1 LWLIGVKIFER
12 VIFLELKNKVA
23 FVTGGSRG
31 IGRETCILLAKHG
44 AKVAVFSLD
53 DSEGTATH
61 INEVIGGEALALNGD
76 VRFEEDVKKAVQ
88 QAEES
93 LGSIDILINNAGVM
107 SLKSFP
113 ETEVEEWDFIQE
125 VNVRGPFL
133 FAKEVVPKMI
143 EKKGGVIVNIS
154 SIWGTKGG
162 PDRSAYITS
171 KYAVI
176 GFSKALGEELKPH
189 RIRVNAVCP
198 GPVDTQMMAD
208 IAPDVNKDNWMHPND
223 LANVIVDLCLPKSKA
238 ITATA
243 IEAFGYGRPVG
254 L

>member
-1 LWLIGVKIFER
+1 MV
-12 VIFLELKNKVA
+12 FLELKNKVA

-31 IGRETCILLAKHG
+31 IGRETCILLAKQG
-44 AKVAVFSLD
+44 AKVAVFSRS
-53 DSEGTATH
+53 DSEETANY
-61 INEVIGGEALALNGD
+61 IKNEIGGEAIALHGD
-76 VRFEEDVKKAVQ
+76 VRFEDDVNRAVQ
-88 QAEES
+88 QTEEQ

-107 SLKSFP
+107 SLKPFQ
-113 ETEVEEWDFIQE
+113 ETAIEEWDFIQD

-133 FAKEVVPKMI
+133 FSKAVVPKMI
-143 EKKGGVIVNIS
+143 EKKEGVIINIS

-176 GFSKALGEELKPH
+176 GFSKALGEELKPY

-198 GPVDTQMMAD
+198 GPVDTKMMED
-208 IAPDVNKDNWMHPND
+208 IAPNFNKDNWMQPID
-223 LANVIVDLCLPKSKA
+223 LANVIVNLCLPKSKA

-254 L
+254 I

>member
-1 LWLIGVKIFER
+1 M
-12 VIFLELKNKVA
+12 ELKNKVA
-23 FVTGGSRG
+23 LVTGGSRG
-31 IGRETCILLAKHG
+31 IGREACILLAKHG
-44 AKVAVFSLD
+44 AKVAVFSRG
-53 DSEGTATH
+53 DSEGTANY
-61 INEVIGGEALALNGD
+61 IKEVIGGEAIALLGD
-76 VRFEEDVKKAVQ
+76 VRLEEDVKKAVQ
-88 QAEES
+88 QAEAK

-107 SLKSFP
+107 SLKPFQ
-113 ETEVEEWDFIQE
+113 ETGVEEWDFIQE

-133 FAKEVVPKMI
+133 FAKSVVPKMI
-143 EKKGGVIVNIS
+143 EKKDGVIINIS

-198 GPVDTQMMAD
+198 GPVDTKMMED
-208 IAPDVNKDNWMHPND
+208 IAPNVNKDNWMHPID

>member
-1 LWLIGVKIFER
+1 M
-12 VIFLELKNKVA
+12 ELKNKVA

-44 AKVAVFSLD
+44 AKVAVFSRS
-53 DSEGTATH
+53 DSEETANY
-61 INEVIGGEALALNGD
+61 IKDVIGSEAIALHGD
-76 VRFEEDVKKAVQ
+76 VRFENDVIKAVQ
-88 QAEES
+88 QTEEK

-107 SLKSFP
+107 SLKPFQ
-113 ETEVEEWDFIQE
+113 ETGIEEWDFIQN

-133 FAKEVVPKMI
+133 FAKVVVPKMI
-143 EKKGGVIVNIS
+143 EKKDGVIINIS

-176 GFSKALGEELKPH
+176 GFSKALGEELKPY

-198 GPVDTQMMAD
+198 GPVDTKMMED
-208 IAPDVNKDNWMHPND
+208 IAPDVNKDNWMRPID
-223 LANVIVDLCLPKSKA
+223 LANVIVDLCLPKSRA

>member
-1 LWLIGVKIFER
+1 M
-12 VIFLELKNKVA
+12 
-23 FVTGGSRG
+23 
-31 IGRETCILLAKHG
+31 
-44 AKVAVFSLD
+44 
-53 DSEGTATH
+53 
-61 INEVIGGEALALNGD
+61 
-76 VRFEEDVKKAVQ
+76 KKAVQ
-88 QAEES
+88 LTEEK

-107 SLKSFP
+107 SLKPFQ
-113 ETEVEEWDFIQE
+113 ETGAKEWDFIQE

-133 FAKEVVPKMI
+133 FAKAVVPKMI
-143 EKKGGVIVNIS
+143 EKKDGVIINIS

-198 GPVDTQMMAD
+198 GPVDTKMMED
-208 IAPDVNKDNWMHPND
+208 IAPDVNKDNWMHPID